1 MILSA
6 CYGFLLFLLGVLA
19 YCAVYRTIH
28 QRLLLASAVFFVG
41 RCVLYLGNHVLE
53 FFPPKFANDWGLFW
67 VEYHLLSNESVPTA
81 DSFAI
86 QGLLIAPVYGLLSD
100 PILAANAVNVAAFT
114 LAGYAIGRFAL
125 LVAPPNKA
133 ALVFL
138 AFNLFP
144 AANYFV
150 MFGLRD
156 PVILAA
162 TTMFFCGLGR
172 YLVGHSPR
180 SMNGETLLGAVI
192 MLASRPELA
201 VIFVPSIGLIAM
213 AVAGRKYR
221 GSAARRIRPAL
232 YVLATLVLLPV
243 AWVSY
248 QAAVS
253 DVGFGQAGITTVLEV
268 YGEARYER
276 QFSDKDL
283 SGDESPIIP
292 PDLYGR
298 LPLPARIAMQTAGM
312 LVLPFPWLI
321 DRIPKALAFLDTL
334 LYLFLLWKMWQARQ
348 TREVRYGFLVFAVA
362 LLGMGTT
369 VSNFG
374 NAFRMRMVLF
384 PIVAIAAAFAVA
396 RARRTG
402 P

>member
-6 CYGFLLFLLGVLA
+6 CYGFVLFLLGVVA

-41 RCVLYLGNHVLE
+41 RCVLYLGNHALE
-53 FFPPKFANDWGLFW
+53 IFPPKFANDWGLFW
-67 VEYHLLSNESVPTA
+67 VEYHFLGNESVPTA
-81 DSFAI
+81 DSFAV
-86 QGLLIAPVYGLLSD
+86 QGLLIAPIYGFLSD
-100 PILAANAVNVAAFT
+100 PILAAYAVNVAAFT
-114 LAGYAIGRFAL
+114 IAGYAIGRFAL

-133 ALVFL
+133 ALIFL

-221 GSAARRIRPAL
+221 GSAAKRIRPAL
-232 YVLATLVLLPV
+232 YVLATLLLIPV
-243 AWVSY
+243 AWVAY
-248 QAAVS
+248 QAAVA
-253 DVGFGQAGITTVLEV
+253 DVGFQQAGITTILEV

-321 DRIPKALAFLDTL
+321 DRVPKALAFVDSL
-334 LYLFLLWKMWQARQ
+334 LYLFLLWKMWQARHV
-348 TREVRYGFLVFAVA
+348 REVRYGFLVFAVA

-384 PIVAIAAAFAVA
+384 PIVVIATAFAVA
-396 RARRTG
+396 RTRRAG

>member
-6 CYGFLLFLLGVLA
+6 CYGFLLFMLGVIA
-19 YCAVYRTIH
+19 YCGIYRTIH
-28 QRLLLASAVFFVG
+28 QRLLLASALFFAG
-41 RCVLYLGNHVLE
+41 RCLLYLGNYVLDV
-53 FFPPKFANDWGLFW
+53 FPPKFANDWGLFW
-67 VEYHLLSNESVPTA
+67 VEYNLLGNESVPTA
-81 DSFAI
+81 DSFAV
-86 QGLLIAPVYGLLSD
+86 QGLLIAPIYAFLSD
-100 PILAANAVNVAAFT
+100 PILAAYAVNVAAYT

-125 LVAPPNKA
+125 LVTTPNRA
-133 ALVFL
+133 ALIFL
-138 AFNLFP
+138 AFSIFP
-144 AANYFV
+144 AGNYFV

-172 YLVGHSPR
+172 YLIGHSR
-180 SMNGETLLGAVI
+180 YSMNPETVIGAVI

-201 VIFVPSIGLIAM
+201 VVFVPSIGLIAM

-221 GSAARRIRPAL
+221 GSAAKQMRPAL
-232 YVLATLVLLPV
+232 YMLATLILIPV

-248 QAAVS
+248 QAAVA
-253 DVGFGQAGITTVLEV
+253 DVGFEEAGITPILEV

-276 QFSDKDL
+276 QFSDKDM

-321 DRIPKALAFLDTL
+321 DRVTKALSFLDSL
-334 LYLFLLWKMWQARQ
+334 LYLFLLWKMWQARHV
-348 TREVRYGFLVFAVA
+348 REVRYGFLVFAVA

-384 PIVAIAAAFAVA
+384 PIVVVAVAFAVA
-396 RARRTG
+396 RTRKADA
-402 P
+402 